1 VPWPRAAASGRHNEA
16 NACGHGIT
24 IETTWEETTMPI
36 PSLLNRIHNEALEE
50 GREQGVIN
58 AAASQLRIRFGD
70 DDRIPEIATRLAALG
85 TDAGLRRIADAAT
98 LDDLAAEP
106 R

>member
-1 VPWPRAAASGRHNEA
+1 
-16 NACGHGIT
+16 
-24 IETTWEETTMPI
+24 MPI

-50 GREQGVIN
+50 GLIN

-85 TDAGLRRIADAAT
+85 TDACLRRIADAAT
-98 LDDLAAEP
+98 LDDLT
-106 R
+106 